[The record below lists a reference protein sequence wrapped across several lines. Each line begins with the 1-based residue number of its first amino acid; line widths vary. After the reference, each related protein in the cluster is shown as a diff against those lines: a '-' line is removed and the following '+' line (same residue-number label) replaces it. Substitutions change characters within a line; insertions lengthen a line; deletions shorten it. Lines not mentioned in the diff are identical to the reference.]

1 MQVWN
6 MIKCE
11 LKKSQVVW
19 DIYDMLYFLYNGAKG
34 IYWETTLGID
44 GPQKQ
49 ANDMMK
55 RQNVPGESSVDLQNP
70 MSFFDKMQ
78 WLKYNIYNKSSIVAK
93 CYNKYTV
100 REYLK
105 EKGCEQYLN
114 ELYGAWD
121 SLDDVP
127 WDTLPDEFVMKVS
140 NGYSNH
146 FFKRA
151 DEPLDKRNAIKTLR
165 KSMRFTKFAFRING
179 DMFAYETPQKIICEK
194 LLHSKE
200 GYKVPTDYKFYCFHG
215 EPKYI
220 LVLWDRYGNSG
231 KYNEVFADIDLKDR
245 HELEGEASKQTYEW
259 PSCLKEMIEAA
270 KKLSAGFPF
279 VRVDF
284 YEENGYPVFGEL
296 TFTPYHAQTP
306 ESMTEL
312 GALIDMSRMDEY
324 RKTLIDLN

>member
-1 MQVWN
+1 MQVWKK
-6 MIKCE
+6 IKGE

-19 DIYDMLYFLYNGAKG
+19 DIYDMLSIAYNDLKGLYWAAMLRA
-34 IYWETTLGID
+34 T
-44 GPQKQ
+44 GPQKN
-49 ANDMMK
+49 ANAQLK
-55 RQNVPGESSVDLQNP
+55 RQNVPYESSVDLQNP
-70 MSFFDKMQ
+70 TSFFDKMQ
-78 WLKYNIYNKSSIVAK
+78 WLKYNIYNKSSTVAK

-114 ELYGAWD
+114 ELYGVWD
-121 SLDDVP
+121 SLDNVP

-146 FFKRA
+146 VFKRKSEEF
-151 DEPLDKRNAIKTLR
+151 DVNKAIKTLK
-165 KSMRFTKFAFRING
+165 KSAAFTRSFFKISG
-179 DMFAYETPQKIICEK
+179 DMFAYITPQKIICEK
-194 LLHSKE
+194 LLHSME

-220 LVLWDRYGNSG
+220 LVLWDRYGSSG
-231 KYNEVFADIDLKDR
+231 KYNEVFVDIDLKDR
-245 HELEGEASKQTYEW
+245 HELEGEASEQTYEW

-270 KKLSAGFPF
+270 RKLSADFPF

-296 TFTPYHAQTP
+296 TFTPYHAQTQ

-312 GALIDMSRMDEY
+312 GALIDMSKMEWYKKKLVDV
-324 RKTLIDLN
+324 